1 MNGNEVLGAVLVAL
15 GILLGLMVTLN
26 KFITQPINNLNE
38 NIIRLTARLESTDK
52 DVLRIDRRV
61 DRHGERLDEHDA
73 ILARNNLM

>member
-15 GILLGLMVTLN
+15 GTLLGLMATLN

-52 DVLRIDRRV
+52 DVLRLDKRV
-61 DRHGERLDEHDA
+61 DRHGDRLDEHDA